1 METSAL
7 SIISKKNELA
17 QLLREKGKDNIQVKI
32 INEEIEESNVQIAEM
47 KKHLDSTHQRIAT
60 LLKKREQFPS
70 EWKSAGIRDYGI
82 DIL

>member
-32 INEEIEESNVQIAEM
+32 TNEEIEETNVQIAEM
-47 KKHLDSTHQRIAT
+47 KKHLDST
-60 LLKKREQFPS
+60 
-70 EWKSAGIRDYGI
+70 Y
-82 DIL
+82 